1 MKFVRSSRAKMVW
14 KWNLK
19 IPHSQGGVRNIW
31 QSTHVHAWPLRKDDT
46 SLEFPLVEDFTMDNG
61 QFMQNALNTVGPV
74 DQAKRS
80 VLHLSVSQY
89 VKDAF
94 NRRRMTKDGAVHRMH
109 SYPAGIEAVLRS
121 AVMRWQISASMRAFL
136 LARNQIR
143 LLRMK
148 ENEPTVSSKLCVV
161 EQQYIQEADTVVD
174 SVANALIRGESTE
187 GPVENSDD
195 DVETSTN
202 VRRRYY
208 SGTQSQ
214 VSNPDLWTYLHCS
227 KFGREEAS
235 N

>member
-1 MKFVRSSRAKMVW
+1 
-14 KWNLK
+14 
-19 IPHSQGGVRNIW
+19 
-31 QSTHVHAWPLRKDDT
+31 
-46 SLEFPLVEDFTMDNG
+46 
-61 QFMQNALNTVGPV
+61 MQNALNTVGPV

-136 LARNQIR
+136 LTRNQIR